1 MRAAL
6 AAGARISSRD
16 LELTGTETGKT
27 YRGSKARALALYY
40 LWRCGEAMTF
50 ERRGFER
57 VYAATEAVAPPALL
71 READEREAELYL
83 SRKAIAHDGIGRL
96 PTPSVMGR
104 DFAREVT
111 AAGRLDIL
119 SELVERGD
127 LTLVTVEGWKGEYH
141 VVTADRPLLEA
152 VAQGGIPGPWKA
164 PANQASFLSPLE
176 PVSARGRAKQLFG
189 FDYVWEIYKRP
200 ADVKYGRFTM
210 PILWNDRLVGRMD
223 AKIDRSVNTVVV
235 NGVWLEDEADPQLGD
250 FMPAIAHEFERLR
263 TFLGAERVDL
273 SAAGG
278 SAAALPHLRG

>member
-1 MRAAL
+1 
-6 AAGARISSRD
+6 
-16 LELTGTETGKT
+16 
-27 YRGSKARALALYY
+27 
-40 LWRCGEAMTF
+40 
-50 ERRGFER
+50 
-57 VYAATEAVAPPALL
+57 
-71 READEREAELYL
+71 
-83 SRKAIAHDGIGRL
+83 
-96 PTPSVMGR
+96 
-104 DFAREVT
+104 
-111 AAGRLDIL
+111 
-119 SELVERGD
+119 
-127 LTLVTVEGWKGEYH
+127 
-141 VVTADRPLLEA
+141 VTADRPLLEA

-278 SAAALPHLRG
+278 SAAALAHLRA

>member
-1 MRAAL
+1 
-6 AAGARISSRD
+6 
-16 LELTGTETGKT
+16 
-27 YRGSKARALALYY
+27 
-40 LWRCGEAMTF
+40 
-50 ERRGFER
+50 
-57 VYAATEAVAPPALL
+57 
-71 READEREAELYL
+71 
-83 SRKAIAHDGIGRL
+83 
-96 PTPSVMGR
+96 MGR